1 MSGEQNIQDSDNSE
15 LKKPLQKDDLMG
27 PSVQAVDPVYE
38 EAKERYR
45 KQLEAILAEMPMKF
59 GVPVLNILNAAAKAE
74 ENTDA
79 ED

>member
-1 MSGEQNIQDSDNSE
+1 MNEYVAEAIGVTILVKTRKMITLNEEQ
-15 LKKPLQKDDLMG
+15 
-27 PSVQAVDPVYE
+27 V
-38 EAKERYR
+38 

-74 ENTDA
+74 NTDA